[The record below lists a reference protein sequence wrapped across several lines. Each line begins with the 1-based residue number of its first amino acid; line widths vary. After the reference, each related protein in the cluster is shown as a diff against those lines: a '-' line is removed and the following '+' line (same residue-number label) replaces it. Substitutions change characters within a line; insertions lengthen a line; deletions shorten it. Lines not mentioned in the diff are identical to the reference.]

1 MEGTVGERGEI
12 YVGLQFAMVF
22 LVIIAPAFQVSLS
35 RSLALS
41 LSHVHAACIDN
52 NNYSCMSLSHQH
64 VFSHIYSTIHT
75 NTHVHHYHVK
85 TFLLQICTIIITL
98 FAFH

>member
-1 MEGTVGERGEI
+1 MQLNDKDAQKQTTLNPFPSPETIKVNVMEGTVGERGEI

-41 LSHVHAACIDN
+41 LSRSLYATNMQHA
-52 NNYSCMSLSHQH
+52 LTTT
-64 VFSHIYSTIHT
+64 TIP
-75 NTHVHHYHVK
+75 V
-85 TFLLQICTIIITL
+85 
-98 FAFH
+98 